1 MALDFIMSHDV
12 AVGKGKTTVIDEH
25 YFDIVNKVPKS
36 IPELTRTFIN
46 SFKNGSLYIKEAKI
60 KLKQPS
66 FHMKEILKL
75 RDCYELSDL
84 DKILKYCLINEIYDI
99 EGIKSV
105 LREKF
110 IEIIINDEINV
121 EKVKAEI
128 IDANLVRQ
136 TSYYEGGQF

>member
-1 MALDFIMSHDV
+1 M
-12 AVGKGKTTVIDEH
+12 
-25 YFDIVNKVPKS
+25 
-36 IPELTRTFIN
+36 R
-46 SFKNGSLYIKEAKI
+46 
-60 KLKQPS
+60 
-66 FHMKEILKL
+66 EILKL